1 MLRGAPGMQEATPS
15 CSNMMSLT
23 VVLVT
28 LTHMKVVV
36 MCVLV
41 SLQSSRASSLTVKS
55 RLCQIKKTLMEVKTS
70 LHYGNRREL

>member
-15 CSNMMSLT
+15 CSNMMSSS

-28 LTHMKVVV
+28 LTDMKVVL

-70 LHYGNRREL
+70 LHYGKRREL

>member
-15 CSNMMSLT
+15 CSNNDESS

-28 LTHMKVVV
+28 LTDMKVVL

-70 LHYGNRREL
+70 LHYGKRREL